1 MEPLRVFGIPI
12 TPIGY
17 YMNCVLTNAQ
27 IEWLASDV
35 SVIDYGRTK
44 KKRKKGE
51 LDKTPASSSS
61 VRKAN
66 EEWLSRYGDGADAG
80 KGLSIGDIF
89 KTGNPSEVGV
99 KLKGES

>member
-17 YMNCVLTNAQ
+17 YMNCMLTNAQ

-35 SVIDYGRTK
+35 SVIDYDMGK
-44 KKRKKGE
+44 KKNKKKGE
-51 LDKTPASSSS
+51 YDNTPASASS

-66 EEWLSRYGDGADAG
+66 EEWLSKYGDDANAG
-80 KGLSIGDIF
+80 KGLSINDIF
-89 KTGNPSEVGV
+89 KNGISSEVGV
-99 KLKGES
+99 KVKD